1 MKNEIPVPKLRLRRY
16 HESTAGLE
24 SSRCDPSSGA
34 EAEAAKTATITT
46 FDVPGAGTGFGQGT
60 FPTAINPAGVITGY
74 YLDAGSI
81 PHGFLRARDG
91 TFIPFDPQG
100 SLVLL
105 F

>member
-1 MKNEIPVPKLRLRRY
+1 MKIRFKT
-16 HESTAGLE
+16 STQVWKAISVILLVCGLQLY
-24 SSRCDPSSGA
+24 GQQ
-34 EAEAAKTATITT
+34 ITT

-91 TFIPFDPQG
+91 TFIPFDPLG

-105 F
+105 C

>member
-1 MKNEIPVPKLRLRRY
+1 
-16 HESTAGLE
+16 LE

-34 EAEAAKTATITT
+34 EAEAAKTATITS

-100 SLVLL
+100 SLVISRR
-105 F
+105 